1 MDKMDLAVTIIV
13 LFFLSLVVIMCVVED
28 RSDETEQIRY
38 KDNLVINDM
47 SIETYNKS
55 YNELTHEQKEQ
66 MIRWYR
72 ISEHTNQ
79 KNNYVPFIVPIP
91 T

>member
-1 MDKMDLAVTIIV
+1 MDKCDLAVTIIV
-13 LFFLSLVVIMCVVED
+13 LFFLTVSVIMCVVED
-28 RSDETEQIRY
+28 MSDETEQTRY
-38 KDNLVINDM
+38 KVNLVINDM

-55 YNELTHEQKEQ
+55 YDELTHEQKEQ

-72 ISEHTNQ
+72 INEHTNQ
-79 KNNYVPFIVPIP
+79 KNNYVPLIVPIL